1 VTAPTT
7 KPEAEPFVIARVFN
21 APRELVFK
29 AFTDPEMMKHW
40 WGPKGFKVVAQTMD
54 LRPGGMY
61 HYGLVAADGNAIWG
75 RMIYREIAAP
85 ERVVFVNSFSDEK
98 AGLTRHPM
106 SAGWPLEILST
117 IVFEDLGD
125 GRTRMTIT
133 SLPINETDAERE
145 TFNKGRASMTGGWTG
160 TLDQLAAY
168 LAQVRG
174 QRVAKG

>member
-1 VTAPTT
+1 MTAAAD
-7 KPEAEPFVIARVFN
+7 KPEAKPFVIARVFD

-40 WGPKGFKVVAQTMD
+40 WGPKGFRVITQTMD

-61 HYGLVAADGNAIWG
+61 HYGLAAADGNAMWG

-85 ERVVFVNSFSDEK
+85 EQIVFVNSFSDEK
-98 AGLTRHPM
+98 GGVTRPPM
-106 SAGWPLEILST
+106 AAGWPLEILST
-117 IVFEDLGD
+117 IIFEDAGD

-133 SLPINETDAERE
+133 SLPINESEAERE

-160 TLDQLAAY
+160 TLDKLAAY
-168 LAQVRG
+168 LAQIKVQGVSRD
-174 QRVAKG
+174 